1 MARLRD
7 ARTLPQPGSREAIMA
22 PMDKNMT
29 ARTPTSATSPV
40 KRGISRAA
48 RPSIERRSLHRDVTD
63 QVRDMIV
70 KGELPAGLRVNEG
83 ALCEQFGISRT
94 PLREALKVLA
104 SEGLVELRPNRGAR
118 ITAITTNEVGE
129 LFEVISAMERMAGE
143 LAAARINERD
153 LARLQTLHVR
163 MGRHY
168 EAGEREAYFRLN
180 QQVHNAIVTLAGNSI
195 LVSTHAGLMARLRR
209 ARYMAIQSQERW
221 DESMQEHGAILDA
234 LAAHDSAR
242 TGELIFKH
250 VRATGETIKQLFAA
264 DLTET
269 VR

>member
-1 MARLRD
+1 MN
-7 ARTLPQPGSREAIMA
+7 
-22 PMDKNMT
+22 KNLT
-29 ARTPTSATSPV
+29 ARTPTAAASPV
-40 KRGISRAA
+40 KRSPPRGT

-70 KGELPAGLRVNEG
+70 KGKLPAGLRVNEG
-83 ALCEQFGISRT
+83 ALCEQFGVSRT

-118 ITAITTNEVGE
+118 ITQITTDEVGE

-143 LAAARINERD
+143 LAAARMNERE
-153 LARLQTLHVR
+153 LARLQSLHAR

-168 EAGEREAYFRLN
+168 EAGERDAYFRLN
-180 QQVHNAIVTLAGNSI
+180 QQVHNAIVALAGNSI

-221 DESMQEHGAILDA
+221 DESMQEHGAILEA

-242 TGELIFKH
+242 AGELILKH
-250 VRATGETIKQLFAA
+250 VRSTGETIKQLFAA
-264 DLTET
+264 GLAET
-269 VR
+269 GQ